1 MEATMATGLTIPDTV
16 VLANLFSDIQ
26 AWKDKQQ
33 QQKDSEARVNEETQ
47 STSHGSHGDEAD
59 IKLLTSY
66 NNRND
71 SNFTP
76 TVFTTWDD
84 KDISPLLNKYL
95 VQPYTRIGQ
104 KIVRHPTDVVF
115 LTHLIIIFITVV
127 PSAIYLYII
136 NFNYFHAVLHT
147 CWAGFCMGPFTLL
160 MHNHIH
166 NNGVLSKQFWWL
178 DAAFP
183 YILEPLMGHSWDSYY
198 YHHVKHHHVEG
209 NNPDD
214 LSSTVRYQ
222 RDEPYDFLCYVAR
235 FCFFISLELPIY
247 FVRKGKF
254 ARAFKAAVSEY
265 GSYAMFYFMAK
276 VNFRATLFVMLI
288 PFSLLRFAMM
298 VGNFGQHALVDE
310 IEPDSDFRSSI
321 TLIDVPVSRYSRGC
335 KVTR

>member
-1 MEATMATGLTIPDTV
+1 MEATMATALTLSDTV

-26 AWKDKQQ
+26 AWKNKQQ
-33 QQKDSEARVNEETQ
+33 QQQKNSKAGVIRGIVDHDDT
-47 STSHGSHGDEAD
+47 GDEAD
-59 IKLLTSY
+59 IKLLSSY
-66 NNRND
+66 NNKD
-71 SNFTP
+71 DPNFTP
-76 TVFTTWDD
+76 TVFTTWDE
-84 KDISPLLNKYL
+84 KDISPFLNKYL
-95 VQPYTRIGQ
+95 VQPYSRIAQ
-104 KIVRHPTDVVF
+104 TIVRHPTDVVF
-115 LTHLIIIFITVV
+115 LTHLIIIFITVI
-127 PSAIYLYII
+127 PSAIYLYV

-166 NNGVLSKQFWWL
+166 NNGVLSKRFWWL

-183 YILEPLMGHSWDSYY
+183 YVLEPLMGHSWDSYY

-235 FCFFISLELPIY
+235 FCFLIWLELPLY

-254 ARAFKAAVSEY
+254 VRAFKAAVSEY
-265 GSYAMFYFMAK
+265 GSYAMFYFMATK

-288 PFSLLRFAMM
+288 PFSILRFAMM

-321 TLIDVPVSRYSRGC
+321 TLIDVPVSRCSRGC
-335 KVTR
+335 KVTC

>member
-1 MEATMATGLTIPDTV
+1 MEATIATGLTIPDTV
-16 VLANLFSDIQ
+16 VLENLFSDIQ

-33 QQKDSEARVNEETQ
+33 RQNGKVGVN
-47 STSHGSHGDEAD
+47 SDHDGKSDEAD
-59 IKLLTSY
+59 IKLLSSY
-66 NNRND
+66 NKKD
-71 SNFTP
+71 DPNFTP
-76 TVFTTWDD
+76 TVFTTWDE

-95 VQPYTRIGQ
+95 VQPYSRIGQ

-127 PSAIYLYII
+127 PSAVYLYFV

-166 NNGVLSKQFWWL
+166 NNGVLNKQFWWL

-183 YILEPLMGHSWDSYY
+183 YVLEPLMGHSWDSYY

-222 RDEPYDFLCYVAR
+222 RDEPFDFLCYVAR
-235 FCFFISLELPIY
+235 FCFFIWLELPLY

-254 ARAFKAAVSEY
+254 VRAFKAAVSEY
-265 GSYAMFYFMAK
+265 GSYAMFYFMATK

-288 PFSLLRFAMM
+288 PFILLRFAMM

-321 TLIDVPVSRYSRGC
+321 TLIDVPVSHCSRG
-335 KVTR
+335 R